1 MEDKIQI
8 VQLGFEEHV
17 LLWLMPT
24 GNESYNHFRTSV
36 LFPRKSGPNEIM

>member
-17 LLWLMPT
+17 FSGLCLQGIRITTILGPQSYSPENQALM
-24 GNESYNHFRTSV
+24 
-36 LFPRKSGPNEIM
+36 K